1 MSKSRGRRH
10 FMEETYGKIRKPM
23 PKPGKVMRND
33 KDEDVDKKWNFRDWE
48 DEEKEEKEEK
58 EE

>member
-23 PKPGKVMRND
+23 PKPGKVIRND
-33 KDEDVDKKWNFRDWE
+33 KDENIDEKWDFRDW
-48 DEEKEEKEEK
+48 EKEEKEE
-58 EE
+58 